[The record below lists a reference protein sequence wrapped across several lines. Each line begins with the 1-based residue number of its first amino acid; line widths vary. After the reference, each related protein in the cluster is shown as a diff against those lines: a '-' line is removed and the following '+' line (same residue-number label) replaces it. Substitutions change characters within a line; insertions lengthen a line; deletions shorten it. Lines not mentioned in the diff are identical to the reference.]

1 MWVCSTRLLT
11 APVRSHWAAKCFC
24 DRRATR
30 KVTPIDIG
38 TITSEISAS
47 SQLID
52 SIMTSTPRMVRM
64 EVSSWLRPCCRVVV
78 TLSMSLVTRLSTS
91 PWGWLSKYWRGR
103 RASLA
108 STSRRIPE
116 TVRCATPAMM

>member
-1 MWVCSTRLLT
+1 
-11 APVRSHWAAKCFC
+11 
-24 DRRATR
+24 
-30 KVTPIDIG
+30 
-38 TITSEISAS
+38 
-47 SQLID
+47 
-52 SIMTSTPRMVRM
+52 M

-91 PWGWLSKYWRGR
+91 PWGWLSKYWSGR

-108 STSRRIPE
+108 STSRRIPK